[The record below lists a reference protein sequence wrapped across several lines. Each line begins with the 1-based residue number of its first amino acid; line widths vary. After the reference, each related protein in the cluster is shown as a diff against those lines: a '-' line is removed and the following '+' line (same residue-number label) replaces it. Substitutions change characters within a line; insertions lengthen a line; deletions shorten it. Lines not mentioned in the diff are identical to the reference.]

1 MKIRNLAFVIIVSFF
16 TSVIYADGV
25 PVSRFGPDDTIGA
38 INLLSP
44 KKVLEAAKLIK
55 TPKKTES

>member
-1 MKIRNLAFVIIVSFF
+1 MKTRKLAFAIIVYFF
-16 TSVIYADGV
+16 SSVIYADGV

-44 KKVLEAAKLIK
+44 KKVLEAENLIK
-55 TPKKTES
+55 TGKT